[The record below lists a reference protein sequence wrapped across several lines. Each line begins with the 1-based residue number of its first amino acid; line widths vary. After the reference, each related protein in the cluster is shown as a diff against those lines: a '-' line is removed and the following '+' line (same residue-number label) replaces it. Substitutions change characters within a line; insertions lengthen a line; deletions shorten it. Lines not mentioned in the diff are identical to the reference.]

1 MMRIGTGVRVVAAL
15 TGVLLVTAGCSATDG
30 GGAPTLAWGSC
41 PPPAA
46 GTTTAPVVVDPGQQC
61 AKITVP
67 VDYSHPG
74 ADTLQLT
81 VSRLQTST
89 PGEHLGDLII
99 GQGGPGEPGLDL
111 PSEALTTLPAAVR
124 DHFDLYG
131 LDYRGM
137 AGSSP
142 IRCGIDES
150 DRQALVGVP
159 YPAPDGD
166 ITADIARAHRIAD
179 ACLQH
184 GGTVLP
190 HVTTANIARDI
201 DRFRTALGD
210 DKISYTGVSYG
221 TYVGAVY
228 VSLFPDHADR
238 VLLNSVDPPGG
249 VRDGIENKGLAVDQ
263 AFPWFARWA
272 AERDGDYHLGST
284 ADEVRSTTLATSS
297 ALNTTPLTVG
307 DHTLTGNALL
317 LGVQSLLEQPRYFPL
332 MAGLISGAATRNL
345 PAAALSGLPV
355 ARVFPD
361 NFVSSQDA
369 VLCGDTA
376 WPADPAQYA
385 AAVTGNLRR
394 YPLTGGSPVDIWPC
408 AFWSKPLEP
417 AVTISSTGPAKVLLV
432 NNTGD
437 PSTAY
442 AGAQAM
448 RAALGSRSAL
458 ITVEGVGHGVP
469 ITGDCVGR
477 TVENYFLSGALP
489 PDTHCG

>member
-1 MMRIGTGVRVVAAL
+1 MRMGTGIRVGAVL

-30 GGAPTLAWGSC
+30 DGAPALTWGSC
-41 PPPAA
+41 PPPAPS
-46 GTTTAPVVVDPGQQC
+46 TTTAPVVVDPGQQC
-61 AKITVP
+61 AKMTVP
-67 VDYSHPG
+67 VDYSHPR

-81 VSRLQTST
+81 VSRLRTSK
-89 PGEHLGDLII
+89 PGERLGDLII

-137 AGSSP
+137 ADSSP
-142 IRCGIDES
+142 IQCGIDES
-150 DRQALVGVP
+150 DRRALVGVP
-159 YPAPDGD
+159 YPAPNGD
-166 ITADIARAHRIAD
+166 ITEDIARAHRIAE

-190 HVTTANIARDI
+190 HLTTADIARDI
-201 DRFRTALGD
+201 DRFRDALGD
-210 DKISYTGVSYG
+210 EKISYTGISYG

-272 AERDGDYHLGST
+272 AERDGDYHLGTT
-284 ADEVRSTTLATSS
+284 ADEVRDATLAASRD
-297 ALNTTPLTVG
+297 LNTTPLTVG

-317 LGVQSLLEQPRYFPL
+317 LGVQSLLEQPQYFPV
-332 MAGLISGAATRNL
+332 MAGLISGAASRNL

-376 WPADPAQYA
+376 WPADPAHYA
-385 AAVTGNLRR
+385 AAVTDNLRR

-408 AFWSKPLEP
+408 AYWSPPLEP
-417 AVTISSTGPAKVLLV
+417 PVAISSTGPAKVLLV

-448 RAALGSRSAL
+448 HSALGSRSAL

-477 TVENYFLSGALP
+477 TVENYFVSGVLP